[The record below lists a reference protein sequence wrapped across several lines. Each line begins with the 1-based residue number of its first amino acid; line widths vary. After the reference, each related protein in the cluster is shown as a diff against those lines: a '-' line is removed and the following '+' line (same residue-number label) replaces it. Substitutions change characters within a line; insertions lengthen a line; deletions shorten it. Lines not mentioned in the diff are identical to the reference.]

1 MKIILRYIK
10 KYKKDFIALFLLTII
25 LSSINGIL
33 PMMSQA
39 IFDNGILNKNIR
51 VILVL
56 SGGMVLL
63 QILRSFLE
71 FCYETKISHTGNMLV
86 MLEKNDIFNKVIN
99 LPMTFFDKYS
109 PQYIL
114 SRINE
119 INSVSNLISPTVF
132 NFATSIFT
140 ATLAL
145 VYIFYKNVYLGIMC
159 ILFMCILYRVTDIY
173 MGEMDYNSR
182 KLYEQSAK
190 NNHSIHNAILGLF
203 TIKNLS
209 REGTIQKD
217 IERDIKELAQKSIQQ
232 QKIVSKGT
240 KVTTGAILGL
250 NSILTGAIAILVVL
264 DRLKLA
270 DYISLVQYI
279 SLVFAPIV
287 SLQSLKIMT
296 KPAFV
301 SLQRVNEMFDT
312 TEESENKS
320 GEAISQIKSIH
331 VNNLNF
337 SYHTSGKKVLE
348 SINLHLG
355 PKDKLALIGKN
366 GSGKT
371 TFVKILLGYY
381 QVDEKSILING
392 FDINRIRM
400 DTLRQC
406 IGFVPQNIFLFE
418 MSILENIRMGNTDMD
433 RTTFSKNLNEI
444 IEYGFLHGLDINAI
458 IVDNGKNLSK
468 GQIQQIAIARVLV
481 RTHSLYIFDEATSYL
496 DKEAKEALHNFLKNK
511 VKENICIFICH
522 DNDFDDIANKQF
534 LLQ

>member
-1 MKIILRYIK
+1 
-10 KYKKDFIALFLLTII
+10 
-25 LSSINGIL
+25 
-33 PMMSQA
+33 MSA
-39 IFDNGILNKNIR
+39 
-51 VILVL
+51 
-56 SGGMVLL
+56 
-63 QILRSFLE
+63 
-71 FCYETKISHTGNMLV
+71 
-86 MLEKNDIFNKVIN
+86 
-99 LPMTFFDKYS
+99 KYS
-109 PQYIL
+109 L
-114 SRINE
+114 
-119 INSVSNLISPTVF
+119 
-132 NFATSIFT
+132 
-140 ATLAL
+140 
-145 VYIFYKNVYLGIMC
+145 
-159 ILFMCILYRVTDIY
+159 
-173 MGEMDYNSR
+173 
-182 KLYEQSAK
+182 
-190 NNHSIHNAILGLF
+190 
-203 TIKNLS
+203 
-209 REGTIQKD
+209 
-217 IERDIKELAQKSIQQ
+217 
-232 QKIVSKGT
+232 
-240 KVTTGAILGL
+240 
-250 NSILTGAIAILVVL
+250 
-264 DRLKLA
+264 
-270 DYISLVQYI
+270 
-279 SLVFAPIV
+279 
-287 SLQSLKIMT
+287 
-296 KPAFV
+296 
-301 SLQRVNEMFDT
+301 
-312 TEESENKS
+312 
-320 GEAISQIKSIH
+320 H

-418 MSILENIRMGNTDMD
+418 MSILENIRVGNTDMD

-468 GQIQQIAIARVLV
+468 GQIQQIVIARVLV

>member
-1 MKIILRYIK
+1 
-10 KYKKDFIALFLLTII
+10 
-25 LSSINGIL
+25 
-33 PMMSQA
+33 MSA
-39 IFDNGILNKNIR
+39 
-51 VILVL
+51 
-56 SGGMVLL
+56 
-63 QILRSFLE
+63 
-71 FCYETKISHTGNMLV
+71 
-86 MLEKNDIFNKVIN
+86 
-99 LPMTFFDKYS
+99 KYS
-109 PQYIL
+109 L
-114 SRINE
+114 
-119 INSVSNLISPTVF
+119 
-132 NFATSIFT
+132 
-140 ATLAL
+140 
-145 VYIFYKNVYLGIMC
+145 
-159 ILFMCILYRVTDIY
+159 
-173 MGEMDYNSR
+173 
-182 KLYEQSAK
+182 
-190 NNHSIHNAILGLF
+190 
-203 TIKNLS
+203 
-209 REGTIQKD
+209 
-217 IERDIKELAQKSIQQ
+217 
-232 QKIVSKGT
+232 
-240 KVTTGAILGL
+240 
-250 NSILTGAIAILVVL
+250 
-264 DRLKLA
+264 
-270 DYISLVQYI
+270 
-279 SLVFAPIV
+279 
-287 SLQSLKIMT
+287 
-296 KPAFV
+296 
-301 SLQRVNEMFDT
+301 
-312 TEESENKS
+312 
-320 GEAISQIKSIH
+320 H

-418 MSILENIRMGNTDMD
+418 MSILENIRMGNTAMD

-481 RTHSLYIFDEATSYL
+481 RTLYIFDEATSYL